1 MPSFFQQLVGTKPTV
16 PDLPSLNLGT
26 EQQKALA
33 ANQAAIP
40 GAENIAASVDLF
52 NEQQINKMLSS
63 VIPNYNAITGNISR
77 NIASLT
83 AGQVPTDVQQ
93 ALQSSSAAQS
103 LSGGFGGTQAGG
115 NLFARDLGLTSLN
128 LTQQGLNS
136 AESWLR
142 TASSIYQPGMF
153 NVSSMFV
160 TPGQQASF
168 DVEERN
174 AQFQTQWMKNQIA
187 AMPAPW
193 ASDLKQFVYRAL
205 SAYSGTSVPNNPYST
220 PGSFGNT
227 QLGGFN
233 AGGGG
238 ADTFEQPEGSYP
250 GYTPDTSGTAF
261 PPAGDDSGG
270 GGGGGIGGLASLL

>member
-1 MPSFFQQLVGTKPTV
+1 MPSFFTELVGSKPTV

-40 GAENIAASVDLF
+40 GAEAIASNVDLF
-52 NEQQINKMLSS
+52 NQQQIDRMLSS
-63 VIPNYNAITGNISR
+63 VIPNYKAITGNVSR

-83 AGQVPTDVQQ
+83 AGQIPTDVQQ
-93 ALQSSSAAQS
+93 AVQSSAAAQS

-115 NLFARDLGLTSLN
+115 NLLARDLGLTSLN

-136 AESWLR
+136 AESWIK
-142 TASSIYQPGMF
+142 TASSIYEPGNF
-153 NVSSMFV
+153 NVASMFI

-174 AQFQTQWMKNQIA
+174 TQFQTQWMKNQIA

-220 PGSFGNT
+220 PGSFGSPN
-227 QLGGFN
+227 LGSGNFGSGFDSTSN
-233 AGGGG
+233 FSDNPEPSEGGGINYG
-238 ADTFEQPEGSYP
+238 GEA
-250 GYTPDTSGTAF
+250 
-261 PPAGDDSGG
+261 PPPDDSGG
-270 GGGGGIGGLASLL
+270 GGGGLGGLASLL